1 MKHTLQR
8 TIGTPQTS
16 CYMLMVDMTPDTQ
29 AHVFYLSY

>member
-8 TIGTPQTS
+8 TIGTPQT